1 MTAIREIFC
10 PVVTDAVKQL
20 FLEANTTLGEDVLAA
35 LEKARKTEISEL
47 GRQVLDQIL
56 KDLG

>member
-1 MTAIREIFC
+1 MTAVREIAC

-35 LEKARKTEISEL
+35 LEQARKTEISEL
-47 GRQVLDQIL
+47 GRHVLDQIL
-56 KDLG
+56 